1 MSHRSLNS
9 IGGDGINTNLRAS
22 QVPICC
28 ESTKE
33 RRRFRKSSR
42 KLVQLLSWTFTR
54 SEKIFL
60 QLGCSE
66 SCKPT
71 ISSFVS
77 HAFDLE
83 LYALFSNGRNKNA
96 PTLLL
101 KFHYRISYHISSR
114 EVHNVIR
121 VYNSNLSIIILCP
134 KKCYTNV
141 CGRSF

>member
-9 IGGDGINTNLRAS
+9 IGGMEQIRTCGPHRCQSTASLRRCGEGFERTSGSSCNSCHGPLQTVKRYSCSWVVHRVVNQLLARSYLTLSILNCMPYLATDGITM
-22 QVPICC
+22 
-28 ESTKE
+28 
-33 RRRFRKSSR
+33 
-42 KLVQLLSWTFTR
+42 LS
-54 SEKIFL
+54 
-60 QLGCSE
+60 
-66 SCKPT
+66 
-71 ISSFVS
+71 
-77 HAFDLE
+77 
-83 LYALFSNGRNKNA
+83 
-96 PTLLL
+96 TLLL